1 MSSEPKVAI
10 LIGSPNDRS
19 VFEGALQTL
28 AKLDI
33 PHELVVR
40 SAHRTPAETM
50 SYIQDAE
57 KRGVQVFIAGAGM
70 AAHLAGAVAA
80 HTTKPVI
87 GVPVASG
94 PLLGTDALL
103 STVQMPTGIPVA
115 TVAINGSKNAAYLAA
130 QMLGLVDAEVAA
142 RVVADRK
149 ERASAVLDEPITR
162 G

>member
-50 SYIQDAE
+50 SPM
-57 KRGVQVFIAGAGM
+57 R
-70 AAHLAGAVAA
+70 
-80 HTTKPVI
+80 
-87 GVPVASG
+87 SR
-94 PLLGTDALL
+94 
-103 STVQMPTGIPVA
+103 SC
-115 TVAINGSKNAAYLAA
+115 
-130 QMLGLVDAEVAA
+130 
-142 RVVADRK
+142 
-149 ERASAVLDEPITR
+149 
-162 G
+162 